1 MSSLK
6 KKRKS
11 PLRRRNNSCIMRSV
25 NKVILIGNL
34 TRDPEMKKTLQN
46 QVITTFGLATNR
58 EWVTKDGRK
67 QQSAEFHD
75 LVCWGR
81 LAEFAAQYLKKGKL
95 IHVEGHLKTRS
106 WDDAQGVKKFRTEI
120 VVEDLI
126 MLDRRPKEEEQE
138 KSDLK
143 IPVEAHGFS
152 AAEPHKESLQPSV
165 TMDDFLTI

>member
-1 MSSLK
+1 
-6 KKRKS
+6 
-11 PLRRRNNSCIMRSV
+11 MRSV